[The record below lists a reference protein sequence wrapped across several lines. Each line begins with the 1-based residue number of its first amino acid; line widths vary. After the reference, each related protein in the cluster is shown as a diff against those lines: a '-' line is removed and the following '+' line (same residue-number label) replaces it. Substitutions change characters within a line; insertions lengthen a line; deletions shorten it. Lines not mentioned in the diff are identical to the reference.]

1 MLFLPS
7 IIYQI
12 VLLCHFEYKKI
23 YDKDCF
29 LSKLHL
35 LFNHGLYGIAIH
47 RGWVHGWAPS
57 PLPGFESSQLTK
69 QPSFSH
75 LFIFSPRPSSIKAP
89 FKIQSWKA
97 FFSSSAAASAQ
108 LYSTHSAWRAKHHF
122 LPLSADQSISAFIF
136 SDPSR
141 LNIFGA
147 TEIFLSRR
155 VVTAWPGPAIR
166 TAHRDCCHPGHLWP
180 SCT

>member
-47 RGWVHGWAPS
+47 RGWVHVSAPS

-97 FFSSSAAASAQ
+97 FFYSSTAASAQ
-108 LYSTHSAWRAKHHF
+108 LYSTHSAVRAKHHF

-155 VVTAWPGPAIR
+155 GVTAWPGPAIR
-166 TAHRDCCHPGHLWP
+166 TAHRDCQPGHLWP

>member
-47 RGWVHGWAPS
+47 RGWVHGFAPS
-57 PLPGFESSQLTK
+57 PLPGSERLAANKTAKLLTLVY
-69 QPSFSH
+69 
-75 LFIFSPRPSSIKAP
+75 LFTETLLNQSPI
-89 FKIQSWKA
+89 
-97 FFSSSAAASAQ
+97 
-108 LYSTHSAWRAKHHF
+108 
-122 LPLSADQSISAFIF
+122 
-136 SDPSR
+136 
-141 LNIFGA
+141 
-147 TEIFLSRR
+147 
-155 VVTAWPGPAIR
+155 
-166 TAHRDCCHPGHLWP
+166 
-180 SCT
+180 